1 MSEFVTKGHTVA
13 ALIFLAVLAALV
25 AYGFGVMNSGG
36 LLTGA
41 VPGLLLFGFG
51 AFVVLVLGPGADDA

>member
-13 ALIFLAVLAALV
+13 ALIVLAVVAVLL

-41 VPGLLLFGFG
+41 VPGLLLFGIG
-51 AFVVLVLGPGADDA
+51 AFVVLVLGPDADDA

>member
-1 MSEFVTKGHTVA
+1 MSEVVAKGHRIA
-13 ALIFLAVLAALV
+13 ALIVLAVIAVLA

-41 VPGLLLFGFG
+41 IPGLLLFGFG
-51 AFVVLVLGPGADDA
+51 AFAVLVLGPGADDA